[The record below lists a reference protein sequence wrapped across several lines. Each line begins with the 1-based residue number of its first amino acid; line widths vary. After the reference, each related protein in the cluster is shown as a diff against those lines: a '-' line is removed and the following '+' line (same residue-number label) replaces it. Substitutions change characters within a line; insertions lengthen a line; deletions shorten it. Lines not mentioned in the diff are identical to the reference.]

1 MTARYQLFTRDYP
14 RELQSPCI
22 FKTGCDSEI
31 QRHHSGLDGSLVLA
45 QRFGCVVW
53 DLRFVCRY
61 CAPFNFCTPNLV
73 PVHDPSFWQ
82 ARLFSQMCPLSL
94 GQINFALDSAP
105 WTQSNRLKFVRLG
118 ANRNLLKSVSTVT
131 V

>member
-45 QRFGCVVW
+45 QRFGCLVW

-61 CAPFNFCTPNLV
+61 CAPFNFCTL

-82 ARLFSQMCPLSL
+82 ASLFSQMCPLSL

-105 WTQSNRLKFVRLG
+105 WTESNRLKFVRLG